1 MQWMRR
7 RYPDK
12 PLVLAVNKCES
23 PTLGPI
29 QVSVNNKRRI
39 GSL

>member
-1 MQWMRR
+1 MRR

-23 PTLGPI
+23 PTLGPSGS
-29 QVSVNNKRRI
+29 VSTTTAE
-39 GSL
+39 